1 MTPTMA
7 LNGPEKAV
15 LMLLS
20 LDESVATPI
29 IADLAPSELRKLREV
44 AANMSSVP
52 TDALDNVYV
61 EFINKTQQAV
71 AVPRGGVRHL
81 QNIAVRALGSAKA
94 NEVFAETPQTAMQR
108 LATADPSQLA
118 GLLESEHPQLTAAIL
133 SQLDPVKAAQTLDA
147 LPENVRPLVVLRLGS
162 MTEVPAELL
171 EEAATALGAELPTGK
186 QESSVA
192 VDGLAYTAQ
201 LVRKLGRQKGAAL
214 LDKMEAEN
222 GELARAIRGSLY
234 TFEDLLAVDAKGM
247 RLLLESVPVERLTL
261 ALKTASEAM
270 TSHVFGSMSKRA
282 AERIKEDMDAMGSA
296 RLSDVEAAQR
306 EILEVALRLDA
317 EGQISLESGQDG

>member
-1 MTPTMA
+1 MA

-15 LMLLS
+15 LLLLS

-29 IADLAPSELRKLREV
+29 IADLAPSELRRLREV
-44 AANMSSVP
+44 AASMSSVP
-52 TDALDNVYV
+52 TDALSNVYA
-61 EFINKTQQAV
+61 EFVSRTQQAV

-94 NEVFAETPQTAMQR
+94 QEVFAEAPQTAMQR
-108 LATADPSQLA
+108 LATADPTQLA
-118 GLLESEHPQLTAAIL
+118 GLLESEHPQLTAALL
-133 SQLDPVKAAQTLDA
+133 SQLDPVKAAATLDC
-147 LPENVRPLVVLRLGS
+147 LPENVRPLVLSRLGS
-162 MTEVPAELL
+162 MTEVPVELL

-186 QESSVA
+186 AESSLTVN
-192 VDGLAYTAQ
+192 GLQYSAA
-201 LVRKLGRQKGAAL
+201 LVRKLGRQKGTAL
-214 LDKMEAEN
+214 LDKLETEN
-222 GELARAIRGSLY
+222 GELARQIRGSLY

-270 TSHVFGSMSKRA
+270 TNHVFGSMSKRA
-282 AERIKEDMDAMGSA
+282 AERIKEDMDAFGTA
-296 RLSDVEAAQR
+296 RLADVEAAQR

>member
-1 MTPTMA
+1 MA

-15 LMLLS
+15 LLLLS

-29 IADLAPSELRKLREV
+29 IADLAPSELRRLREV

-52 TDALDNVYV
+52 TDALSNVYA
-61 EFINKTQQAV
+61 EFVSRTQQAV

-94 NEVFAETPQTAMQR
+94 QEVFAETPQTAMQR

-118 GLLESEHPQLTAAIL
+118 GLLESEHPQLTAALL
-133 SQLDPVKAAQTLDA
+133 SQLDPAKAALTLDC
-147 LPENVRPLVVLRLGS
+147 LPEHVRPLVLSRLGS
-162 MTEVPAELL
+162 MTEVPVELL

-186 QESSVA
+186 AESSLTVN
-192 VDGLAYTAQ
+192 GLQYSAA
-201 LVRKLGRQKGAAL
+201 LVRKLGRQKGTAL
-214 LDKMEAEN
+214 LDKLETEN
-222 GELARAIRGSLY
+222 GELARQIRGSLY

-270 TSHVFGSMSKRA
+270 TNHVFGSMSKRA
-282 AERIKEDMDAMGSA
+282 AERIKEDMDAFGTA
-296 RLSDVEAAQR
+296 RLADVEAAQR

-317 EGQISLESGQDG
+317 EGQISLESGGSDG

>member
-1 MTPTMA
+1 MA

-15 LMLLS
+15 LLLLS
-20 LDESVATPI
+20 LEESVATPI
-29 IADLAPSELRKLREV
+29 IADLAPSELRRLREV

-52 TDALDNVYV
+52 TDALNNVYA
-61 EFINKTQQAV
+61 EFVSRTQQAV

-94 NEVFAETPQTAMQR
+94 QEVFSDAPQTAMQR
-108 LATADPSQLA
+108 LATADPTQLA
-118 GLLESEHPQLTAAIL
+118 GLLESEHPQLTAALL
-133 SQLDPVKAAQTLDA
+133 SQLDPVKAAKTLDC
-147 LPENVRPLVVLRLGS
+147 LPEAVRPLVLSRLGS

-171 EEAATALGAELPTGK
+171 EEAATALGAELPSGK
-186 QESSVA
+186 TDSSLSVN
-192 VDGLAYTAQ
+192 GLAYSAA

-214 LDKMEAEN
+214 LDKLEAEN
-222 GELARAIRGSLY
+222 GELARQIRGSLY
-234 TFEDLLAVDAKGM
+234 SFEDLLAVDAKGM

-270 TSHVFGSMSKRA
+270 TNHVFGSMSKRA
-282 AERIKEDMDAMGSA
+282 AERIREDMDAFGTA
-296 RLSDVEAAQR
+296 RLADVEAAQR

-317 EGQISLESGQDG
+317 EGQISLETSEDG

>member
-1 MTPTMA
+1 MA

-29 IADLAPSELRKLREV
+29 IADLDPTELRRLREV

-52 TDALDNVYV
+52 TGALDGVYA
-61 EFINKTQQAV
+61 EFIDRTQQAV
-71 AVPRGGVRHL
+71 AVPRGGVSYL
-81 QNIAVRALGSAKA
+81 KSIAVRALGSAKA
-94 NEVFAETPQTAMQR
+94 HEIFAGVPQTAMQK
-108 LATADPSQLA
+108 LATADPTALA
-118 GLLESEHPQLTAAIL
+118 GLLENEHPQLTAALL
-133 SQLDPVKAAQTLDA
+133 SQLDPIKAAQTLDA
-147 LPENVRPLVVLRLGS
+147 LPEAVRPLVLARLGS

-186 QESSVA
+186 GESSLA
-192 VDGLAYTAQ
+192 VDGLAYSAQ
-201 LVRKLGRQKGAAL
+201 LVRKLGRQKGAAIL
-214 LDKMEAEN
+214 EKMEAEN
-222 GELARAIRGSLY
+222 GELARAIRQSLY
-234 TFEDLLAVDAKGM
+234 AFEDLLAVDAKGM

-270 TSHVFGSMSKRA
+270 TAHVFGSMSKRA
-282 AERIKEDMDAMGSA
+282 AERIKEDMDAFGTA
-296 RLSDVEAAQR
+296 RLADVEAAQR

-317 EGQISLESGQDG
+317 EGQISLETGQDG